1 MLQVGGGEGSQT
13 HLGGALGVLDVPADE
28 AGLLG
33 LVAFGHDVET

>member
-1 MLQVGGGEGSQT
+1 MLQMGGVEGGQT
-13 HLGGALGVLDVPADE
+13 YLGGALGVLDVSTNE